1 MLKFLTALASYII
14 PVYILITLICA
25 WRKKTDVYPCFLVGA
40 KEGISSAFSI
50 LPYMVGMLFAIG
62 LWRAS
67 GIMEGIGALIDKGLS
82 LLGVPEG
89 LSMMLLLRPLSG
101 SAALGRIGPDIFH
114 LWSGQSPGTPC
125 LGCLW
130 LYRNNFIYH
139 TRISGRGGYKG
150 QRTRLKRFH
159 AFHARGNNCKHM
171 DCKTVFPI
179 A

>member
-101 SAALGRIGPDIFH
+101 SAALAELDQIYTIPVYLGAADIKD
-114 LWSGQSPGTPC
+114 SGHALSASMLSMLVGIIASI
-125 LGCLW
+125 W
-130 LYRNNFIYH
+130 IV
-139 TRISGRGGYKG
+139 
-150 QRTRLKRFH
+150 RLF
-159 AFHARGNNCKHM
+159 
-171 DCKTVFPI
+171 FP
-179 A
+179 

>member
-82 LLGVPEG
+82 LLGVPKG

-101 SAALGRIGPDIFH
+101 SAALAELDQIYSIYGPDSLQGRLASVLMGSTETI
-114 LWSGQSPGTPC
+114 LYTIPVYLGAADIKDSGHALSASMLSMLVGIIASI
-125 LGCLW
+125 W
-130 LYRNNFIYH
+130 IV
-139 TRISGRGGYKG
+139 
-150 QRTRLKRFH
+150 RLF
-159 AFHARGNNCKHM
+159 
-171 DCKTVFPI
+171 FP
-179 A
+179 

>member
-101 SAALGRIGPDIFH
+101 SAALAELDQIYSIYGPDSLQGRLASVLMGSTETI
-114 LWSGQSPGTPC
+114 
-125 LGCLW
+125 
-130 LYRNNFIYH
+130 LYTIP
-139 TRISGRGGYKG
+139 
-150 QRTRLKRFH
+150 
-159 AFHARGNNCKHM
+159 
-171 DCKTVFPI
+171 V
-179 A
+179 

>member
-1 MLKFLTALASYII
+1 MLKFLTALASYIV
-14 PVYILITLICA
+14 PVYILITLLCA

-101 SAALGRIGPDIFH
+101 SAALAELDQIYALYGPDSLQGRLASVLMGSTETI
-114 LWSGQSPGTPC
+114 LYTIPVYLGAAGIKDSGHALSASTLSMLIGIIASI
-125 LGCLW
+125 W
-130 LYRNNFIYH
+130 IV
-139 TRISGRGGYKG
+139 
-150 QRTRLKRFH
+150 RLF
-159 AFHARGNNCKHM
+159 
-171 DCKTVFPI
+171 FP
-179 A
+179 